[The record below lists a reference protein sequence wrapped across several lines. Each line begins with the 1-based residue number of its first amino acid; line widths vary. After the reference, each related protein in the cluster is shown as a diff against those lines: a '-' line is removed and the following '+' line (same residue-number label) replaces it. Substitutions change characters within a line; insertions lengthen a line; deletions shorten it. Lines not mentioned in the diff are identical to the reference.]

1 MTPTITPFDFD
12 DLPDSIS
19 QAEALWH
26 LTALSYVYALGLGYL
41 TMLDQPDAKAAW
53 NCERAADY
61 LERSVRRAY
70 PGPEGEFLLALAR
83 RKAREGVDRQRAAQE
98 SAQEAPCTR

>member
-1 MTPTITPFDFD
+1 MTPAVTPFDFE
-12 DLPDSIS
+12 DLPDTVS

-26 LTALSYVYALGLGYL
+26 LTAISYVYALGIGYL
-41 TMLDQPDAKAAW
+41 TLLDQPDTKAAW

-83 RKAREGVDRQRAAQE
+83 RKAREGVDRQKA
-98 SAQEAPCTR
+98 AQEAPCTR

>member
-1 MTPTITPFDFD
+1 MTPAVTPFDFD
-12 DLPDSIS
+12 DLPDTIS

-41 TMLDQPDAKAAW
+41 TLLDLPDPKAAW
-53 NCERAADY
+53 NLERAADY

-83 RKAREGVDRQRAAQE
+83 KKGREGVDRQKAAQV
-98 SAQEAPCTR
+98 SHVS